1 LGRRISKTTAGV
13 TTRFYRD
20 GDALLGELRFER
32 KDGTDAYEE
41 PVCTRWRE
49 WIYYPGSF
57 EPLAMVEQAS
67 LDKDKAQPERIYY
80 YANDPNGCP
89 TRLLD
94 ETGKVVW
101 AALYDAWGKVKKLPA
116 NEVDQPLRLQGQYFD
131 AETGLHYNRFRYY
144 CPKIGSFISQDPLGL
159 VPGENVY
166 EFGPNAQG
174 WIDPLGLACYRV
186 VNGTKIYGRGQKTGP
201 GHAQLSEI
209 LANKLAMTG
218 KFKEVHLNRSYE
230 AVTGTRTTPR
240 RSPDL
245 IAVDHNGRIHSI
257 EIASRSDMSPQK
269 YQNLVSRNQ
278 ISQQQLPTVNRGRI
292 VVVDHPYS
300 ASSTKTTIDNWLSTI

>member
-1 LGRRISKTTAGV
+1 MGRRISKTTAGV

-131 AETGLHYNRFRYY
+131 AETGLYYNRFRYY
-144 CPKIGSFISQDPLGL
+144 CPEIGAFVSQDPLGL
-159 VPGENVY
+159 TAGENTYQLAENV
-166 EFGPNAQG
+166 FK
-174 WIDPLGLACYRV
+174 WVDPLGLCKKAKEPVKSKTTAIQKFYPDNDGYLGPKTRKYLMPGDKIDRYGGSDYSRFFSPQ
-186 VNGTKIYGRGQKTGP
+186 GTPEMARSLPPASSGQPLRTFEVLKPFEVEEGP
-201 GHAQLSEI
+201 IAPAFG
-209 LANKLAMTG
+209 KLG
-218 KFKEVHLNRSYE
+218 F
-230 AVTGTRTTPR
+230 GTQYTTPVR
-240 RSPDL
+240 LKTLLKRG
-245 IAVDHNGRIHSI
+245 IIR
-257 EIASRSDMSPQK
+257 EI
-269 YQNLVSRNQ
+269 
-278 ISQQQLPTVNRGRI
+278 
-292 VVVDHPYS
+292 
-300 ASSTKTTIDNWLSTI
+300 